1 MPDYRKRKHSKLFS
15 SPKRVQKSR
24 IAKKSPSEDIK
35 MSPSGRRVKSNASSN
50 MKVLKGRKLE
60 NKQRFK
66 TGAVITAIVICA
78 VICLELILPA
88 GIVESISIA
97 TSLIGTG
104 NYPIELDGNETVN
117 TISRGSYYFVLS
129 NTHIDAVSTSG
140 KRLFTHAHGYENPVL
155 KVSAGGALVFEQGGT
170 EALLFNTKKL
180 KSTITTEKPIL
191 TGAVS
196 DSGRYA
202 LVTLS
207 DKYASAVSVYDKN
220 NSIIYE
226 WYSAKDMVNNVVL
239 SSNGKKIAVSTFD
252 SSGGQYNSNVS
263 ILNFESA
270 TAEHTESFE
279 NTLVYTLD
287 SSFRSNLGIVTENGV
302 KFVKW
307 HSFKAK
313 EYKNDYHTAFF
324 RSSKNGYVVVFN
336 RESDKTDNKIAVFS
350 KSGKLKTEFQY
361 KGIISDI
368 GMMGNHIYCMSD
380 TEIQLLDSAGK
391 VLHTGSCGFGA
402 VRFNIAST
410 NSVIV
415 LTDNK
420 IEKLNLQ

>member
-24 IAKKSPSEDIK
+24 IAKKTPDENIK
-35 MSPSGRRVKSNASSN
+35 MSPSGRDKGSNSASN
-50 MKVLKGRKLE
+50 MKVVKGRRLE
-60 NKQRFK
+60 NKRK
-66 TGAVITAIVICA
+66 LKIGAVITATVICA
-78 VICLELILPA
+78 VIGLELILPA
-88 GIVESISIA
+88 GIIQSISIA

-117 TISRGSYYFVLS
+117 TISRGSYYYVLS
-129 NTHIDAVSTSG
+129 NTHIDAVSNSG
-140 KRLFTHAHGYENPVL
+140 KRLFTYAHGYENPVL

-180 KSTITTEKPIL
+180 KSTIETEKPIL

-220 NSIIYE
+220 DSIIYE
-226 WYSAKDMVNNVVL
+226 WYSAKDTVNNIVL

-252 SSGGQYNSNVS
+252 SSGGQYTSKVS
-263 ILNFESA
+263 VLNFKSA
-270 TAEHTESFE
+270 TAEYTETFE

-287 SSFRSNLGIVTENGV
+287 SFYRSSFGIVTENGI
-302 KFVKW
+302 KFVGW
-307 HSFKAK
+307 HGFKAK
-313 EYKNDYHTAFF
+313 EYKSDYNTAFF
-324 RSSKNGYVVVFN
+324 RAGKNGYIAVFN

-350 KSGKLKTEFQY
+350 KNGKLTAEFQY

-368 GMMGNHIYCMSD
+368 GMSGNHIYCMSD
-380 TEIQLLDSAGK
+380 TEISLLDSEGK
-391 VLHTGSCGFGA
+391 VLRTGSCGFGA
-402 VRFNIAST
+402 VRLNIVST
-410 NSVIV
+410 NSVLI